1 MLPVPK
7 ALPALLDSFSTA
19 IAPVAPHSHA
29 RVFYY
34 YQPF

>member
-7 ALPALLDSFSTA
+7 ALPALPDSFSTA